1 MKRIDTYGQTPLL
14 RVCLY
19 CAFSLLIVSFQAHA
33 ATNTTL
39 TLAEAIKKTLNQNPS
54 LNVFPLREQG
64 LQAER
69 ETAQLSPAY
78 RVGAELENVAGTGQL
93 SGTQS
98 AELTVS
104 LSSVLELGGKKQ
116 ARVSVVDQ
124 KLALSRI
131 KQQIASIDLLS
142 TVTKNYIQLLIDKQR
157 IQLAEEEVSL
167 AQATADEVNKRVR
180 AAIAPKAD
188 YARAVAAV
196 EQARLNVTRVE
207 QRMHA
212 HKMALANL
220 WGQMQPDFNQVSGS
234 LFDYGSSRSFE
245 SLFELV
251 KNNPSLE
258 FFAAETRL
266 KESEIRLAKTQQQ
279 ADIDWSVGLRRSAD
293 IDESALVAG
302 FSVPLFA
309 EKRAESAVK
318 SALAARNEITYQQQD
333 FLLRIHSQLY
343 QAYTAREQAINAATT
358 LQQSIIPQLTD
369 ALTQTKT
376 AYQRGLY
383 SYLDF
388 LTARQELLNAKRA
401 LIEASADALLLTA
414 EIEQLTAEPLLIGQ
428 NFEGKNHE

>member
-19 CAFSLLIVSFQAHA
+19 CAFSLFIVSFQTHA

-131 KQQIASIDLLS
+131 KQQIASLDLLS

-157 IQLAEEEVSL
+157 IQLAEEQVSL

-196 EQARLNVTRVE
+196 EQASLNVTRVE

-293 IDESALVAG
+293 MDESALVAG
-302 FSVPLFA
+302 FSMPLFA

-318 SALAARNEITYQQQD
+318 SALAARNEITYHQQD
-333 FLLRIHSQLY
+333 LLLRIHSQLY

-401 LIEASADALLLTA
+401 LIETSADALLLTA

-428 NFEGKNHE
+428 NFEGRNHE

>member
-1 MKRIDTYGQTPLL
+1 
-14 RVCLY
+14 
-19 CAFSLLIVSFQAHA
+19 
-33 ATNTTL
+33 
-39 TLAEAIKKTLNQNPS
+39 
-54 LNVFPLREQG
+54 

-131 KQQIASIDLLS
+131 KQQIASLDLLS

-196 EQARLNVTRVE
+196 EQARLNVRRVD

-293 IDESALVAG
+293 MDESALVAG
-302 FSVPLFA
+302 FAMPLFA

-318 SALAARNEITYQQQD
+318 SALAARNEITYHQQD

-343 QAYTAREQAINAATT
+343 QAYTAREQAINAAKT

-401 LIEASADALLLTA
+401 LIETSADALLLTA

>member
-1 MKRIDTYGQTPLL
+1 MKLIYIYGQTPLL

-78 RVGAELENVAGTGQL
+78 RVGAELENIAGTGQL

-131 KQQIASIDLLS
+131 KQQIASLDLLS

-157 IQLAEEEVSL
+157 IQLAEEQVSL

-196 EQARLNVTRVE
+196 EQASLNVTRVE

-293 IDESALVAG
+293 MDESALVAG
-302 FSVPLFA
+302 FSMPLFA

-318 SALAARNEITYQQQD
+318 SALAARNEITYHQQD
-333 FLLRIHSQLY
+333 LLLRIHSQLY

-401 LIEASADALLLTA
+401 LIETSADALLLTA

-428 NFEGKNHE
+428 NFEGRNHE

>member
-1 MKRIDTYGQTPLL
+1 MKLIYTYGQTPLL

-19 CAFSLLIVSFQAHA
+19 CAFSLLTVSFQAHA

-69 ETAQLSPAY
+69 ETAQLSPNY
-78 RVGAELENVAGTGQL
+78 RVGAELENVTGTGQL
-93 SGTQS
+93 SGTKS

-124 KLALSRI
+124 KLALNRI
-131 KQQIASIDLLS
+131 KQQIASLDLLS
-142 TVTKNYIQLLIDKQR
+142 TVTKNYIQLVIDKQR

-245 SLFELV
+245 SLFEMV

-309 EKRAESAVK
+309 EKRAQSAVK
-318 SALAARNEITYQQQD
+318 SALAARNEITYHQQD

-343 QAYTAREQAINAATT
+343 QAYTARVQAIESATT
-358 LQQSIIPQLTD
+358 MRESIIPQLTD

-401 LIEASADALLLTA
+401 LIEMSADALLLTA

>member
-1 MKRIDTYGQTPLL
+1 MKLIYTYGQTPLL

-19 CAFSLLIVSFQAHA
+19 CAFSLLTVSFQAHA

-93 SGTQS
+93 SGTKS

-131 KQQIASIDLLS
+131 KQQIASLDLLS
-142 TVTKNYIQLLIDKQR
+142 TVTKNYIQLVIDKQR

-245 SLFELV
+245 SLFEMV

-309 EKRAESAVK
+309 EKRAQSAVK
-318 SALAARNEITYQQQD
+318 SALAARNEITYHQQD

-343 QAYTAREQAINAATT
+343 QAYTARVQAIESATT
-358 LQQSIIPQLTD
+358 LRESIIPQLTD

-401 LIEASADALLLTA
+401 LIEMSADALLLTA

>member
-1 MKRIDTYGQTPLL
+1 MKLIYTYGQTPLL

-19 CAFSLLIVSFQAHA
+19 CAFSLLTVSFQAHA

-93 SGTQS
+93 SGTKS

-131 KQQIASIDLLS
+131 KQQIASLDLLS
-142 TVTKNYIQLLIDKQR
+142 TVTKNYIQLVIDKQR

-309 EKRAESAVK
+309 EKRAQSAVK
-318 SALAARNEITYQQQD
+318 SALAARNEITYHQQD

-343 QAYTAREQAINAATT
+343 QAYTARVQAIESATT
-358 LQQSIIPQLTD
+358 LRESIIPQLTD

-401 LIEASADALLLTA
+401 LIEMSADALLLTA

>member
-1 MKRIDTYGQTPLL
+1 MKLIYTYGQTPLL

-19 CAFSLLIVSFQAHA
+19 CAFSLLTVSFQAHA

-93 SGTQS
+93 SGTKS

-131 KQQIASIDLLS
+131 RQQIASLDLLS
-142 TVTKNYIQLLIDKQR
+142 TVTKNYIQLVIDKQR

-188 YARAVAAV
+188 YARAMAAV

-251 KNNPSLE
+251 KNNPSVE

-279 ADIDWSVGLRRSAD
+279 ADIDWSVGLRRNAD

-309 EKRAESAVK
+309 EKRAQSAVK
-318 SALAARNEITYQQQD
+318 SALAARNEITYHQQD

-343 QAYTAREQAINAATT
+343 QAYTARVQAIESATT
-358 LQQSIIPQLTD
+358 LRESIIPQLTD

-401 LIEASADALLLTA
+401 LIEMSADALLLTA